1 MIIILFYMA
10 ISLGHM
16 TSLTLAVDLV
26 WSGNFALD
34 FTLESLPYFIQW
46 VVLVLL
52 NPALII
58 PVGAMARKSGH
69 RRAKVLLWVNILP
82 MALGLA
88 FGVYLAGLS

>member
-10 ISLGHM
+10 IALGHVL
-16 TSLTLAVDLV
+16 SLTLAVDLM
-26 WSGNFALD
+26 WSGDSELD
-34 FTLESLPYFIQW
+34 FSSESLPYFIQW

-88 FGVYLAGLS
+88 CGVLLAGME